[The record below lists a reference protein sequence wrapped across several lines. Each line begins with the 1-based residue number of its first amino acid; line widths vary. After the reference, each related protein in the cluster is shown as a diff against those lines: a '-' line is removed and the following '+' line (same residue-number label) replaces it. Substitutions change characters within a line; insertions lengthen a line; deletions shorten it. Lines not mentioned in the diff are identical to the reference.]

1 MAMAEYVDEFPTV
14 QGRPP
19 IYPWERWM
27 VPVGENEYGF
37 DASKPIKLWKDP
49 PTGPQ
54 ERKTG
59 SEYFKGQARSFRVLA
74 HRTAK
79 AYGLKV
85 RTAIDDDG
93 ESIILEFYDPGDE
106 E

>member
-1 MAMAEYVDEFPTV
+1 MPEYVDDFPAV

-27 VPVGENEYGF
+27 ELVGENEYGF
-37 DASKPIKLWKDP
+37 VASKAVKLWKDP

-54 ERKTG
+54 NRKPS
-59 SEYFKGQARSFRVLA
+59 SETFKGQARSFRVLA

-79 AYGLKV
+79 SYGLKV
-85 RTAIDDDG
+85 RTAIDPDDDG
-93 ESIILEFYDPGDE
+93 ESIILEFYVPGDE
-106 E
+106 

>member
-1 MAMAEYVDEFPTV
+1 MSEVVSGFPTV

-19 IYPWERWM
+19 IYPWEEWM
-27 VPVGENEYGF
+27 EITEVNEYGF
-37 DASKPIKLWKDP
+37 PCSKSIKLWKD
-49 PTGPQ
+49 
-54 ERKTG
+54 KD
-59 SEYFKGQARSFRVLA
+59 FNGQARSFRVLA

-79 AYGLKV
+79 NYGLKV

-93 ESIILEFYDPGDE
+93 ESIILEFYEPGDE